1 MACPHVA
8 GVVALMMSYDSTAT
22 PTEIFDAL
30 TSSAVNPNT
39 PGSDSLLGHGIVDA
53 VAAIEALA
61 NSNSSGGSG
70 SGGGENQPTPTEAP
84 IQAPIGGGGNTG
96 DCIELMVT
104 LQTDGFGSDTA
115 HWLQAASGD
124 ILFFRRN
131 LGSFETFQE
140 SACLYPSSCY
150 VYNIRD
156 AFCDGI
162 RGEGVEIR
170 YVSGGSSFLKTV
182 SYRSSYI
189 SHDNAS
195 IFSLSVME
203 TN

>member
-1 MACPHVA
+1 
-8 GVVALMMSYDSTAT
+8 MMSYDSTAT
-22 PTEIFDAL
+22 PTQIFDAL
-30 TSSAVNPNT
+30 ILSAVNPNT
-39 PGSDSLLGHGIVDA
+39 PDTDSSLGHGIVDA
-53 VAAIEALA
+53 VAAIEAL
-61 NSNSSGGSG
+61 SNSSGG
-70 SGGGENQPTPTEAP
+70 GGGGDNQPSPTDAP

-140 SACLYPSSCY
+140 SACLDPSSCFA
-150 VYNIRD
+150 YNIRD

-170 YVSGGSSFLKTV
+170 
-182 SYRSSYI
+182 
-189 SHDNAS
+189 
-195 IFSLSVME
+195 
-203 TN
+203 